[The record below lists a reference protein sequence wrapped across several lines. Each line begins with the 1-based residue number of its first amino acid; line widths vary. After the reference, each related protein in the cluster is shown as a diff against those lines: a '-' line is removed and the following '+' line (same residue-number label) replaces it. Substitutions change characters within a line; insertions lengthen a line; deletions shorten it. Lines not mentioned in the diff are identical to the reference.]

1 MRVIDV
7 YIEIPGMH
15 LPDGL
20 LTVDDVLALPETDQY
35 RLELHEGAIR
45 VVPPANPEH
54 QAVQFELAV
63 HLRGLGCKGYN
74 NIGVQIDEHSYRVPD
89 IVVVKKGRA
98 VTTAVLQSPDLFDLI
113 VEVVSPGSVDEDRGL
128 KSTIYAKAGIPEYW
142 RVENTATG
150 RVVVQSRLEGD
161 HYVQAGRI
169 ALVDLLAGGGG
180 LV

>member
-7 YIEIPGMH
+7 DIVIPGMH

-54 QAVQFELAV
+54 QAVQLELAIYF
-63 HLRGLGCKGYN
+63 RGLGRKVYP
-74 NIGVQIDEHSYRVPD
+74 NIGIQIDEFGYRIPD
-89 IVVVKKGRA
+89 LAVLRKGRT

-113 VEVVSPGSVDEDRGL
+113 VEVVSPGSVDEDRLL
-128 KSTIYAKAGIPEYW
+128 KSKVYAQAGIPEYW
-142 RVENTATG
+142 RVENTAAG
-150 RVVVQSRLEGD
+150 RVVVQSRLQGERYRQFGE
-161 HYVQAGRI
+161 V
-169 ALVDLLAGGGG
+169 ALVELLAGGGG
-180 LV
+180 LG

>member
-1 MRVIDV
+1 MDIQ
-7 YIEIPGMH
+7 IPRIH

-54 QAVQFELAV
+54 QAVQLELAIY
-63 HLRGLGCKGYN
+63 LRGLGCKVYL
-74 NIGVQIDEHSYRVPD
+74 NIGVKIDEIGYRIPD
-89 IVVVKKGRA
+89 IAVLKKGRV
-98 VTTAVLQSPDLFDLI
+98 VTTEVLQSPDLFDLV
-113 VEVVSPGSVDEDRGL
+113 VEVVSPGSVDEDRLL
-128 KSTIYAKAGIPEYW
+128 KSKVYADAGIPEYW

-150 RVVVQSRLEGD
+150 RVVIQSRLKGE
-161 HYVQAGRI
+161 HYVQVGKA
-169 ALVDLLAGGGG
+169 ALEELLAGDGG